1 LFTKFRNLLE
11 HVKMEYSVLLYDAV
25 GTGYGADVESFD
37 DLDEAR
43 LYAKGQLDDFIVVTK
58 VCEDGNIVDF
68 FVE

>member
-1 LFTKFRNLLE
+1 
-11 HVKMEYSVLLYDAV
+11 MEYSVLLYDAV

-58 VCEDGNIVDF
+58 VCEDGNVVDF
-68 FVE
+68 WVE

>member
-1 LFTKFRNLLE
+1 
-11 HVKMEYSVLLYDAV
+11 MEYSVLLYDAV

-58 VCEDGNIVDF
+58 VREDGNVVDF
-68 FVE
+68 WVE